1 MFNFYHWKVECL
13 TFTTE
18 KLKDWLQEV
27 KLFLKERKKKNKN
40 KQWKSRILGKLWCFG
55 GIWHK

>member
-27 KLFLKERKKKNKN
+27 KLFLKERKKTQEQAMKK
-40 KQWKSRILGKLWCFG
+40 
-55 GIWHK
+55 